1 MMEHGPNN
9 TKLEKLMEDPQKQEE
24 FIEELR
30 KSQLFLPVIF
40 SENMIMMLVSSQ
52 FLPWTS
58 TAISTCPVQQVLPA
72 AYLTRRT
79 LLFLK

>member
-40 SENMIMMLVSSQ
+40 SENMFEGIEDSKPGETEQ
-52 FLPWTS
+52 FL
-58 TAISTCPVQQVLPA
+58 
-72 AYLTRRT
+72 YLQAVKRWKRED
-79 LLFLK
+79 LKALQW